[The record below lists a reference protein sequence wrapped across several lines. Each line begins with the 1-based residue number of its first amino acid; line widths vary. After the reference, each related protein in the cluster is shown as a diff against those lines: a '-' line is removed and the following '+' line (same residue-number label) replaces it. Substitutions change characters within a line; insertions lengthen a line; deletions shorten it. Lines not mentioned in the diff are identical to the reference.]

1 MSRTYA
7 SLVVGLLLLPACPLL
22 DVQADVQDACVTYQN
37 VSIDPMPQVTG
48 TLEKSF
54 TVSDLSAL
62 KDLADDGFQLGFAR
76 GDVRA
81 VSGVSDFGFVQAA
94 DVLITSGSADSTLS
108 AFDFGCTNCGSAAS
122 EVDFAPQGSAD
133 AQAYVETGSL
143 IVTVELTGTP
153 PAVSW
158 TMDVDV
164 CMTGTASYELNE

>member
-1 MSRTYA
+1 MSHTYA
-7 SLVVGLLLLPACPLL
+7 SLVVGLLVLPACPLL
-22 DVQADVQDACVTYQN
+22 DVRADVQQACVTYQN
-37 VSIDPMPQVTG
+37 VSVDPMPQVTG

-62 KDLADDGFQLGFAR
+62 KNLTDDGFQLGFAS

-81 VSGVSDFGFVQAA
+81 VSGISDFGFVQAA
-94 DVLITSGSADSTLS
+94 DVLVASGSAASTLPTY
-108 AFDFGCTNCGSAAS
+108 DFGCTNCGSAAS
-122 EVDFAPQGSAD
+122 EVEFAPQGSGD

-143 IVTVELTGTP
+143 IVTLELTGTP
-153 PAVSW
+153 PAVGW